1 MTASTTVTPAQD
13 LVDAALRT
21 STADDCIVIV
31 AERSE
36 TNLRWAA
43 NSLTTNGQM
52 SSRAVTVISIQAGA
66 DGTRAGVVTR
76 PVASD
81 VELATLVHDSEL
93 AAAQS
98 EVADD
103 AAPIVATARRDD
115 DWDAGPA
122 ETSVDVFG
130 SFAPALGRAFR
141 AASGHDELLFGFAE
155 HVLTTTYLGTS
166 TGVRRR
172 WAQPT
177 GRLET
182 NAKSTDLTRSA
193 WDGVAS
199 ADFTDVD
206 VEAVVDGLFQRL
218 DWART
223 RLDVVPGR
231 YETILPPSAVA
242 DLMINVYFE
251 SGARAAEEGRSVFS
265 DPHADGGTRTGQRLS
280 DHPIRMRSDP
290 AAVGVECSPFVA
302 TEASYF
308 GLFSVF
314 DNGQDC
320 PATDWIADGKLAELI
335 RSQAWA
341 AKTGK
346 PPRPFVDNLLVD
358 GGGTASLDDMITTT
372 ERALLLTC
380 LWYIREVDPRTLL
393 LTGLTRDGV
402 YLVEDGAVRGAVTN
416 FRFNESPV
424 DMLGRIQEVGS
435 SQRTLCREWNDFFNR
450 TVMPPLR
457 VADFN
462 MSTVSD
468 AS

>member
-1 MTASTTVTPAQD
+1 VTSTTVTPAQD
-13 LVDAALRT
+13 VVDAALRA

-52 SSRAVTVISIQAGA
+52 SSRAITVISIQAGA
-66 DGTRAGVVTR
+66 NGTRAGVVTR

-81 VELATLVHDSEL
+81 DELTALVRDSER

-103 AAPIVATARRDD
+103 AAPVVATARRDD
-115 DWDAGPA
+115 DWHAAPAG
-122 ETSVDVFG
+122 TSVDVFG

-141 AASGHDELLFGFAE
+141 SAARRDELLFGFAE

-206 VEAVVDGLFQRL
+206 VEAVVAGLSRRL

-223 RLDVVPGR
+223 RLDVPPGR

-251 SGARAAEEGRSVFS
+251 SGARAAGRRQKRLQR
-265 DPHADGGTRTGQRLS
+265 PPRRRRHAHR
-280 DHPIRMRSDP
+280 P
-290 AAVGVECSPFVA
+290 AAVRPSDPDVVRPGRGQRGMQPVRGHGGLLS
-302 TEASYF
+302 

-320 PATDWIADGKLAELI
+320 HATDWIADGKLAELM

-346 PPRPFVDNLLVD
+346 PPRPFVDNLLMD
-358 GGGTASLDDMITTT
+358 GAGTASLGDMIANT
-372 ERALLLTC
+372 
-380 LWYIREVDPRTLL
+380 
-393 LTGLTRDGV
+393 
-402 YLVEDGAVRGAVTN
+402 
-416 FRFNESPV
+416 S
-424 DMLGRIQEVGS
+424 GR
-435 SQRTLCREWNDFFNR
+435 CC
-450 TVMPPLR
+450 
-457 VADFN
+457 
-462 MSTVSD
+462 
-468 AS
+468 

>member
-1 MTASTTVTPAQD
+1 MRASTTVTPAQD
-13 LVDAALRT
+13 VVDAALRT
-21 STADDCIVIV
+21 SAADDCIVIV
-31 AERSE
+31 EERSE

-52 SSRAVTVISIQAGA
+52 SSRAVTVVSIRAGA

-76 PVASD
+76 PVASND
-81 VELATLVHDSEL
+81 ELITLVHDSER

-115 DWDAGPA
+115 DWDAAPA
-122 ETSVDVFG
+122 ETSVEVFG

-141 AASGHDELLFGFAE
+141 SAAGRDELLFGFAE

-199 ADFTDVD
+199 ADFSDVD
-206 VEAVVDGLFQRL
+206 VEAVVAGLSRRL
-218 DWART
+218 DWARI
-223 RLDVVPGR
+223 RLDVGPGR
-231 YETILPPSAVA
+231 YQTILPPSAVA
-242 DLMINVYFE
+242 DFMINVYFA

-265 DPHADGGTRTGQRLS
+265 DAHADDGTRIGQRLS
-280 DHPIRMRSDP
+280 DHPIRMWSDP
-290 AAVGVECSPFVA
+290 AAADVECSPFVA

-314 DNGQDC
+314 DNGHDC
-320 PATDWIADGKLAELI
+320 HATDWIADGELAELI

-346 PPRPFVDNLLVD
+346 PARPFVDNLLVD
-358 GGGTASLDDMITTT
+358 GGGTAGLDDMIANT

-380 LWYIREVDPRTLL
+380 LWYIREVDPQTLL

-424 DMLGRIQEVGS
+424 GMLGRIQEVGS